1 LEGASRKSFFEDGIE
16 RYRKFDSEM
25 NEFSE
30 TIVKVRRDLRNLNRD
45 TIQSVGA
52 LEVHG
57 ETEEAYVYT

>member
-1 LEGASRKSFFEDGIE
+1 LEGASRKSFFEDGIG
-16 RYRKFDSEM
+16 RYRKLDSEM